1 MTLGERIKRHRQ
13 NSGETMKGFGQRF
26 NAKSGVVSNWENNK
40 QKPNNKRLKILA
52 DDMGITVTELLGSE
66 NNDGK
71 SNY

>member
-1 MTLGERIKRHRQ
+1 MTLGQKIKEHRI
-13 NSGETMKGFGQRF
+13 NLGATMAEFGQRF

-52 DDMGITVTELLGSE
+52 DNMGITVTELLGSV

-71 SNY
+71 NNY